1 LVGALASLEGIMS
14 IPAPKGLEKTGR
26 KLWSATTD
34 NFDLRQDELET
45 LRAACGEADLI
56 LRMELEIASSELTT
70 EGSQGQVVVHP
81 LVQEIRQHRSTMA
94 ALLRSLK
101 LPDDS
106 LNGAVSQQ
114 RAAAQS
120 RWASAHGSVA

>member
-1 LVGALASLEGIMS
+1 
-14 IPAPKGLEKTGR
+14 
-26 KLWSATTD
+26 
-34 NFDLRQDELET
+34 
-45 LRAACGEADLI
+45 
-56 LRMELEIASSELTT
+56 
-70 EGSQGQVVVHP
+70 

>member
-1 LVGALASLEGIMS
+1 MS